1 MPQGI
6 VGPQGITTIS
16 PPARGSQVKIGKIDS
31 TDSTTGVAVF
41 GIPKGA
47 FIAGVYTI
55 SMGANVGE
63 TQTITAGFT
72 ASGTEILTSF
82 APNSTGYAVSGASTG
97 SAVGTQLT
105 ADKTVYI
112 KAAAALTNPVY
123 VKVEYWLPPVGQ
135 AY

>member
-6 VGPQGITTIS
+6 VGPQGITVIT
-16 PPARGSQVKIGKIDS
+16 PPARDSYEKIGKIDS
-31 TDSTTGVAVF
+31 TDGTTGVAVF
-41 GIPKGA
+41 GLPKGA

-55 SMGANVGE
+55 SMGANT
-63 TQTITAGFT
+63 TQNIEAGFR
-72 ASGTEILTSF
+72 SGGDELLTSF
-82 APNSTGYAVSGASTG
+82 APNATGYAVAGANAG

-105 ADKTVYI
+105 ADKTVYLT
-112 KAAAALTNPVY
+112 ADAALTNAVY

>member
-6 VGPQGITTIS
+6 VGPQGITVIT
-16 PPARGSQVKIGKIDS
+16 PPARDSYEKIGKIDS
-31 TDSTTGVAVF
+31 TDGTTGVAVF

-55 SMGANVGE
+55 SMGANT
-63 TQTITAGFT
+63 TQNITAGFS
-72 ASGTEILTSF
+72 ASGSDLLTSF
-82 APNSTGYAVSGASTG
+82 APNATGYAVAGANAG
-97 SAVGTQLT
+97 SAVGTQIT

-112 KAAAALTNPVY
+112 KADAALTNAVY
-123 VKVEYWLPPVGQ
+123 LKVEYWLPPVGQ

>member
-6 VGPQGITTIS
+6 VGPQGITVIT
-16 PPARGSQVKIGKIDS
+16 PPARESLEKIGKIDS
-31 TDSTTGVAVF
+31 TDGTTGVAVF
-41 GIPKGA
+41 GLPKGA

-55 SMGANVGE
+55 SMGANT
-63 TQTITAGFT
+63 TQNIEAGFS
-72 ASGTEILTSF
+72 SGGDELLTSF
-82 APNSTGYAVSGASTG
+82 APNATGYAVAGANAG

-105 ADKTVYI
+105 ADKTVYLT
-112 KAAAALTNPVY
+112 ADAALTNAVY

>member
-6 VGPQGITTIS
+6 VGPQGITVIT
-16 PPARGSQVKIGKIDS
+16 PPARDSYEKIGKIDS
-31 TDSTTGVAVF
+31 TDGTTGVAVF
-41 GIPKGA
+41 GLPKGA

-55 SMGANVGE
+55 SMGANT
-63 TQTITAGFT
+63 TQNIEAGF
-72 ASGTEILTSF
+72 SDGGNELLTSF
-82 APNSTGYAVSGASTG
+82 APNSTGYAVAGANAG

-105 ADKTVYI
+105 ADKTVYLT
-112 KAAAALTNPVY
+112 ADAALTSAVY

>member
-16 PPARGSQVKIGKIDS
+16 PPARESLVKIGKIDS

-41 GIPKGA
+41 GLPKGA

-55 SMGANVGE
+55 ATGANT
-63 TQTITAGFT
+63 TQNITAGFT
-72 ASGTEILTSF
+72 ASGTDLLTSF
-82 APNSTGYAVSGASTG
+82 APNATGYVTAGANAGAS
-97 SAVGTQLT
+97 VGTQLT
-105 ADKTVYI
+105 ADKIVYI
-112 KAAAALTNPVY
+112 KADAALTNAVY
-123 VKVEYWLPPVGQ
+123 LKVEYWLPPVGQ

>member
-6 VGPQGITTIS
+6 VGPQGITVIT
-16 PPARGSQVKIGKIDS
+16 PPARDSFEKIGKIDS
-31 TDSTTGVAVF
+31 TDGTTGVAVF
-41 GIPKGA
+41 GLPKGA

-55 SMGANVGE
+55 SMGANT
-63 TQTITAGFT
+63 TQTIEAGFSSGGDELLT
-72 ASGTEILTSF
+72 AYSPD
-82 APNSTGYAVSGASTG
+82 ATGYAVAGAAAG

-105 ADKTVYI
+105 ADKTVYLT
-112 KAAAALTNPVY
+112 ASAALTSAVY

>member
-6 VGPQGITTIS
+6 VGPQGVTVIT
-16 PPARGSQVKIGKIDS
+16 PPSRDSYEKIGKIDS
-31 TDSTTGVAVF
+31 TDGTTGVAVF
-41 GIPKGA
+41 GLPKGA

-55 SMGANVGE
+55 STGANT
-63 TQTITAGFT
+63 TQTIEAGFSSGGDELLT
-72 ASGTEILTSF
+72 AF
-82 APNSTGYAVSGASTG
+82 APDATGYAVAGAAAG

-105 ADKTVYI
+105 ADKVVYLT
-112 KAAAALTNPVY
+112 ASAALTNAVY

>member
-1 MPQGI
+1 MPQGVI
-6 VGPQGITTIS
+6 GPQGITVIT
-16 PPARGSQVKIGKIDS
+16 PPARDSYEKIGKIDS
-31 TDSTTGVAVF
+31 TDGTTGVAVF

-55 SMGANVGE
+55 SMGANT
-63 TQTITAGFT
+63 TQNITAGFS
-72 ASGTEILTSF
+72 ASGSDLLTSF
-82 APNSTGYAVSGASTG
+82 APNATGYAVAGANAG

-112 KAAAALTNPVY
+112 KADAALTNAVY
-123 VKVEYWLPPVGQ
+123 LKVEYWLPPVGQ

>member
-1 MPQGI
+1 MPQGVI
-6 VGPQGITTIS
+6 GPQGITVIT
-16 PPARGSQVKIGKIDS
+16 PPARDSYEKIGKIDS
-31 TDSTTGVAVF
+31 TDGTTGVAVF

-55 SMGANVGE
+55 SMGANT
-63 TQTITAGFT
+63 TQNIEAGFS
-72 ASGTEILTSF
+72 SGGDELLTSF
-82 APNSTGYAVSGASTG
+82 APNSTGYAVAGANAG

-105 ADKTVYI
+105 ADKTVYLT
-112 KAAAALTNPVY
+112 ADAALTNAVY

>member
-6 VGPQGITTIS
+6 VGPQGITVIT
-16 PPARGSQVKIGKIDS
+16 PPARDSFEKIGKIDS

-41 GIPKGA
+41 GLPKGA

-55 SMGANVGE
+55 SMGANT
-63 TQTITAGFT
+63 TQTIEAGFS
-72 ASGTEILTSF
+72 SGGDELLTSF
-82 APNSTGYAVSGASTG
+82 APNSTGYAVAGANAG

-105 ADKTVYI
+105 ADKTVYLT
-112 KAAAALTNPVY
+112 ASAALTNAVY

-135 AY
+135 SY